1 MGWADHEPPG
11 GWDAP
16 TPKQVSGGIEVGHM
30 FFPWENFDVVPA
42 EKLRRAER
50 ELAARQAQVKK
61 LTPSPGE
68 AAEAKRLARL
78 EKLRRSTAASR
89 KAPRWLGLPGG
100 WSWHVW
106 DEEKGGLVDTGL
118 RPGKRGL
125 GYPPD
130 DLFER

>member
-1 MGWADHEPPG
+1 MGWSNHEPPG
-11 GWDAP
+11 GWDGPQKLAAGIS
-16 TPKQVSGGIEVGHM
+16 VGGL
-30 FFPWENFDVVPA
+30 FYPWRYFGVVP
-42 EKLRRAER
+42 EEELKRAER
-50 ELAARQAQVKK
+50 ELAATQAQVKK